1 MSFRQVPSQR
11 QHSFKLCQRRDRT
24 FFEAMEGCAEN
35 ERLTV
40 RPVFTYS
47 PPVVAVRFGHLYK
60 GDEDKHVVEGLVWTS
75 ILTQLP
81 HQLIAIDPQRLGTV
95 TAAYD
100 LHFQEEFLQRKHDLM
115 NRGFLTV
122 EYSGKRE
129 QLPASSKGSQ
139 IFPRYAEVVVKQ
151 LDPRWARKGV
161 TAALLQAAGYS
172 ADVAVKTEFVG
183 DLPAHLSCWS
193 DHLGRSDVTVA
204 KVAAPAS
211 DPSLRKLPRSIQF
224 QGLSVS
230 ISVSRSLQNKHEQ
243 RKATAADTPGKQA
256 RRIAKKVK
264 RHASKQKSGQQQA
277 SSPQQ
282 QASPPHQQ
290 ASPPAC
296 SQPVVQQQEV
306 MPDDEPLLEAT
317 WPLPGGCSLPTGEGS
332 PAALARLHP
341 APSSVAEGLGTPMP
355 VASLACIG
363 VPDAASP
370 LAGNRRGPESMSD
383 AESSGTAEAPTADSL
398 ALVPLTPD
406 DSHAPSLRRSSR
418 EHKKP
423 RPYYTVSPAE
433 PPDKP
438 STSKGLQ
445 RGFLK

>member
-1 MSFRQVPSQR
+1 MPFQQVSSR
-11 QHSFKLCQRRDRT
+11 RRRSFKLRQRRDRT
-24 FFEAMEGCAEN
+24 FFEAMEGCAEY

-40 RPVFTYS
+40 RPLFTYS

-60 GDEDKHVVEGLVWTS
+60 GDASQRDVEGLVWQS

-81 HQLIAIDPQRLGTV
+81 HQLIAMDPQRLGTP
-95 TAAYD
+95 TATYD
-100 LHFQEEFLQRKHDLM
+100 LHFQEQFLQQKHDLF

-122 EYSGKRE
+122 EYLGKRE

-139 IFPRYAEVVVKQ
+139 ISPRYAEVVVKQ
-151 LDPRWARKGV
+151 LDPRWARKGI
-161 TAALLQAAGYS
+161 TAALLKAAGYS
-172 ADVAVKTEFVG
+172 ADVAVQTEFVG

-193 DHLGRSDVTVA
+193 NHLGRSDVTVA

-243 RKATAADTPGKQA
+243 RKAKAADTSGKQA
-256 RRIAKKVK
+256 RRKAKKVK
-264 RHASKQKSGQQQA
+264 RQASKQQSGQQQA
-277 SSPQQ
+277 APPQLAQSEVAGTQPAMEQ
-282 QASPPHQQ
+282 QGL
-290 ASPPAC
+290 
-296 SQPVVQQQEV
+296 V
-306 MPDDEPLLEAT
+306 PDDEPLLTAIF
-317 WPLPGGCSLPTGEGS
+317 PLPGGITSLPIVEGP

-341 APSSVAEGLGTPMP
+341 APSSGAEDLGGPLP
-355 VASLACIG
+355 IASSPRASM
-363 VPDAASP
+363 PDAASP
-370 LAGNRRGPESMSD
+370 LAGKRRGPESVSD
-383 AESSGTAEAPTADSL
+383 VESLGATEAPSADSL

-418 EHKKP
+418 DHKKP
-423 RPYYTVSPAE
+423 RPYYAASQVE

>member
-1 MSFRQVPSQR
+1 MPFQQVSSRRQR
-11 QHSFKLCQRRDRT
+11 SFKLRQRRDRI
-24 FFEAMEGCAEN
+24 FFEAMEGCADF

-40 RPVFTYS
+40 RPLFTYS

-60 GDEDKHVVEGLVWTS
+60 GDASQRDVEGLVWQS

-81 HQLIAIDPQRLGTV
+81 HQLIAMDPQRLGTP

-100 LHFQEEFLQRKHDLM
+100 LHFQEQFLQQKHDLF

-122 EYSGKRE
+122 EYLGKRE

-139 IFPRYAEVVVKQ
+139 MSPRYAEVVVKQ

-161 TAALLQAAGYS
+161 TAALLKAAGYS
-172 ADVAVKTEFVG
+172 TDVTVQTEFVG

-193 DHLGRSDVTVA
+193 NHLGRSDVTVA

-224 QGLSVS
+224 QGLS
-230 ISVSRSLQNKHEQ
+230 
-243 RKATAADTPGKQA
+243 A
-256 RRIAKKVK
+256 RRKAKKVK
-264 RHASKQKSGQQQA
+264 RQASKQQSGQR
-277 SSPQQ
+277 
-282 QASPPHQQ
+282 QASPPQLARSGVASTQPAMEQQ
-290 ASPPAC
+290 GL
-296 SQPVVQQQEV
+296 V
-306 MPDDEPLLEAT
+306 PDDEPLLTAIF
-317 WPLPGGCSLPTGEGS
+317 PLPGGITSLPIVEGP

-341 APSSVAEGLGTPMP
+341 APSSGAGGLGSPLP
-355 VASLACIG
+355 VASSPRASM
-363 VPDAASP
+363 PDAASP
-370 LAGNRRGPESMSD
+370 LAGKRRGPESVSD
-383 AESSGTAEAPTADSL
+383 VESLGAIEAPTADSL

-418 EHKKP
+418 DHKKP
-423 RPYYTVSPAE
+423 RPYYAASQVE

>member
-1 MSFRQVPSQR
+1 MPFQQVSSRRQR
-11 QHSFKLCQRRDRT
+11 SFKLRQRRDRI
-24 FFEAMEGCAEN
+24 FFEAMEGCADF

-40 RPVFTYS
+40 RPLFTYS

-60 GDEDKHVVEGLVWTS
+60 GDASQRDVEGLVWQS

-81 HQLIAIDPQRLGTV
+81 HQLIAMDPQRLGTL

-100 LHFQEEFLQRKHDLM
+100 LHFQEQFLQQKHDLF

-122 EYSGKRE
+122 EYLGKRE

-139 IFPRYAEVVVKQ
+139 MSPRYAEVVVKQ

-161 TAALLQAAGYS
+161 TAALLKAAGYS
-172 ADVAVKTEFVG
+172 TDVTVQTEFVG

-193 DHLGRSDVTVA
+193 NHLGRSDVTVA

-211 DPSLRKLPRSIQF
+211 DPSLRKLPKSIQF

-243 RKATAADTPGKQA
+243 RKAKAADTSGKQA
-256 RRIAKKVK
+256 RRKAKKVK
-264 RHASKQKSGQQQA
+264 RQASKQQSGQR
-277 SSPQQ
+277 
-282 QASPPHQQ
+282 QASPPQLARSGVASTQPAMEQQ
-290 ASPPAC
+290 GL
-296 SQPVVQQQEV
+296 V
-306 MPDDEPLLEAT
+306 PDDEPLLTAIF
-317 WPLPGGCSLPTGEGS
+317 PLPGGITSLPLVEGP

-341 APSSVAEGLGTPMP
+341 APSSGAGGLGSPLP
-355 VASLACIG
+355 VASSPRASM
-363 VPDAASP
+363 PDAASP
-370 LAGNRRGPESMSD
+370 LAGKRRGPESVSD
-383 AESSGTAEAPTADSL
+383 VESLGAIEAPTADSL

-418 EHKKP
+418 DHKKP
-423 RPYYTVSPAE
+423 RPYYAASQVE